1 MYLFFQGR
9 EDPLYSE
16 AGGLLSPETP
26 LFPPALLRVPTL
38 RTGVGGKFFLRR
50 RFRGLGEGAK
60 RAFSRFGEGNEPSA
74 VWEGRGIWRAGDGA
88 KRAFSRFGGE
98 TSLRPFGIVGE
109 VKTGLRRFVFFGG
122 RCVWRGWRRR
132 GGGLG
137 LWDEPDFLAGRQKR
151 PSVSGPWKAGGA
163 WGLLFRK
170 WVLMVI
176 GFRLKIK
183 KNPAF
188 WAGCREL

>member
-60 RAFSRFGEGNEPSA
+60 RAFSRFGGGNEPSA
-74 VWEGRGIWRAGDGA
+74 VFGWKRNSEGRGDGA

-109 VKTGLRRFVFFGG
+109 VKTGLRRFVFFGEEVSG
-122 RCVWRGWRRR
+122 GAGAGVEGGSDFGTSRIFWRVDKKDRA
-132 GGGLG
+132 
-137 LWDEPDFLAGRQKR
+137 LAGPGR
-151 PSVSGPWKAGGA
+151 PVGHGGFC
-163 WGLLFRK
+163 LEN
-170 WVLMVI
+170 
-176 GFRLKIK
+176 GF
-183 KNPAF
+183 
-188 WAGCREL
+188 

>member
-1 MYLFFQGR
+1 MGQTGFQ
-9 EDPLYSE
+9 P
-16 AGGLLSPETP
+16 
-26 LFPPALLRVPTL
+26 FWW
-38 RTGVGGKFFLRR
+38 
-50 RFRGLGEGAK
+50 
-60 RAFSRFGEGNEPSA
+60 GNEPSA
-74 VWEGRGIWRAGDGA
+74 VWDCGRGQNRPT
-88 KRAFSRFGGE
+88 AFCF
-98 TSLRPFGIVGE
+98 LR
-109 VKTGLRRFVFFGG
+109 G
-122 RCVWRGWRRR
+122 RSFWRGWRRR

-183 KNPAF
+183 NYLLNSSFCPNSQNVPAILACSINSRF
-188 WAGCREL
+188 LRIRL